1 MLRGTFG
8 GAPPEFLQS
17 ILQAVAGQMMGTGAV
32 GVQPQT
38 TTAPTTASET
48 TGTTET
54 SQAQETTVASAS
66 STHTATSSRT
76 NINSQARSN
85 TQTHPTT
92 STQTRS
98 TPRPHV
104 HLAQHT
110 MQGFDPFLPCNSH
123 HIRRRRIGH
132 VAPNAAS
139 TPVAGVT
146 NETENQNNNQTNNP
160 LYNILQGFLRTVGNH
175 VGRMQRERPATQE
188 TANTTARART
198 GATTEGQTNTA
209 ETLPPFSTF
218 LSHNLVSIIYSTR
231 FFAVPD
237 GVP

>member
-8 GAPPEFLQS
+8 GTPPDFLQS
-17 ILQAVAGQMMGTGAV
+17 IIQAVAGQVMG
-32 GVQPQT
+32 GVPPAQVNIPT
-38 TTAPTTASET
+38 PATSTTA
-48 TGTTET
+48 ET
-54 SQAQETTVASAS
+54 STCANSTQAAAGGG
-66 STHTATSSRT
+66 A

-123 HIRRRRIGH
+123 HIRRRRP
-132 VAPNAAS
+132 APGTQNSSAS
-139 TPVAGVT
+139 NTSQP
-146 NETENQNNNQTNNP
+146 TESESQNNNQNNNP
-160 LYNILQGFLRTVGNH
+160 FYNMLQGFLRTVGNH

-188 TANTTARART
+188 NASTAESAPAP
-198 GATTEGQTNTA
+198 EGQRRTPNQSIF
-209 ETLPPFSTF
+209 ETLPPFSTI
-218 LSHNLVSIIYSTR
+218 LTHNLVSLT
-231 FFAVPD
+231 FLF
-237 GVP
+237 